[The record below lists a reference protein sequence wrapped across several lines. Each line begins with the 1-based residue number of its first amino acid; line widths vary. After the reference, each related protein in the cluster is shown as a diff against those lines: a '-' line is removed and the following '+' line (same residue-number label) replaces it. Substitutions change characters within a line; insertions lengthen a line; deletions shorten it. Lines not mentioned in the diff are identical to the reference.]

1 MPRIPAAERPRLTLE
16 DYIVFFT
23 TRGGTGLSLHQL
35 NEVPT
40 LSLVA
45 DQPVS
50 VVPCACSELF
60 FFLPPFSSSQI
71 IYMHAFARLHHLRKV
86 HTPRPSSTL
95 IASN

>member
-40 LSLVA
+40 LSL
-45 DQPVS
+45 S
-50 VVPCACSELF
+50 RRRS
-60 FFLPPFSSSQI
+60 
-71 IYMHAFARLHHLRKV
+71 ARVRGFVRVL
-86 HTPRPSSTL
+86 
-95 IASN
+95 